1 MKEDSKPNLRKIQ
14 ALNTRRNIFDKA
26 TTLFVEKSYEKVTIA
41 QICKEAGISVGA
53 FYHHFSSKESVLNE
67 GYFWFDKELKESWN
81 KRKPS
86 LAQDNIKFL
95 IEEQLKAIGSLGYI
109 YATQFFKNQLSN
121 KNKYILNEDRIFY
134 KLVYS
139 SVLQGIE
146 EKIFEADAQ
155 EITKRILR
163 ISRGTIYDWCLH
175 EGSYDL
181 VTEGLKDLTVVLNYY
196 LIKK

>member
-1 MKEDSKPNLRKIQ
+1 MKEEVKPNQRKIQ

-41 QICKEAGISVGA
+41 QICKAAGISVGA

-67 GYFWFDKELKESWN
+67 GYFWFDEELKESWS
-81 KRKPS
+81 KKKPTF
-86 LAQDNIKFL
+86 AQEKIEFL
-95 IEEQLKAIGSLGYI
+95 IEEQLKSICSLGYI

-121 KNKYILNEDRIFY
+121 DNKYILNEDRIFY
-134 KLVYS
+134 KLLFS

-146 EKIFEADAQ
+146 EKLFDANPQ

-175 EGSYDL
+175 EGSYNL
-181 VTEGLKDLTVVLNYY
+181 VEEGLRDLTVALNYY
-196 LIKK
+196 IIK